1 MMKYMKVKDE
11 TNLVRDVYSKAIL
24 NTDKDILKKH
34 DMKMRQ
40 VEKDKRQN
48 EEINSLKDEINEL
61 RKLIEN
67 MLKR

>member
-1 MMKYMKVKDE
+1 MKYMKVKDE
-11 TNLVRDVYSKAIL
+11 THLIKDIYSKAVL

-34 DMKMRQ
+34 EMKMRQ
-40 VEKDKRQN
+40 VERDKSQQV
-48 EEINSLKDEINEL
+48 EINSLKEEINEL

>member
-1 MMKYMKVKDE
+1 MKVKDE
-11 TNLVRDVYSKAIL
+11 THLIKDIYSKAVL

-34 DMKMRQ
+34 EMKMRQ
-40 VEKDKRQN
+40 VEKDKSQQT
-48 EEINSLKDEINEL
+48 EINSLKEEINEL

>member
-1 MMKYMKVKDE
+1 MKYLRVKDE
-11 TNLVRDVYSKAIL
+11 THLIKDVYSKAVL

-34 DMKMRQ
+34 EMKMRQ
-40 VEKDKRQN
+40 VEKEKSQQA
-48 EEINSLKDEINEL
+48 EINSLKDEINEL

>member
-1 MMKYMKVKDE
+1 MKYLRVKDE
-11 TNLVRDVYSKAIL
+11 THLIKDVYTKAVL

-34 DMKMRQ
+34 EMKMRQ
-40 VEKDKRQN
+40 VEKEKSQQA
-48 EEINSLKDEINEL
+48 EINSLKDEINEL

>member
-1 MMKYMKVKDE
+1 MKYLKVKDE
-11 TNLVRDVYSKAIL
+11 THLVKDVYSKAVL

-34 DMKMRQ
+34 EMKMRQ
-40 VEKDKRQN
+40 VEKDKSQQA
-48 EEINSLKDEINEL
+48 EINSLKEEISEL